1 MGQEERR
8 GVLVHVVEIGP
19 EFDVGDAP
27 RDLELAPAMGG
38 PAEHAQAIRNS
49 ELPMT
54 ISPLVPMS
62 MWHLILL
69 IMRMRRTPLLAQ
81 RAGSSF
87 CPVRPC
93 TDVARFEAIAED
105 LGTEGEL
112 DTTGHSGDDLN
123 GHPGRRVTVA
133 GRC

>member
-62 MWHLILL
+62 MYRLI
-69 IMRMRRTPLLAQ
+69 A
-81 RAGSSF
+81 SES
-87 CPVRPC
+87 
-93 TDVARFEAIAED
+93 VARLA
-105 LGTEGEL
+105 
-112 DTTGHSGDDLN
+112 HSRPALMS
-123 GHPGRRVTVA
+123 PPT
-133 GRC
+133 